1 MLRVSSEALDL
12 GVDLASVADGSP
24 PPLPHGAELLA
35 LVDALTTRTAT
46 EPTVERAALV
56 TVAGAPATERAVS
69 VCATFQTMNRLLD
82 GVGAPVAVS
91 LHPIAEALGF
101 EPTDLPR

>member
-12 GVDLASVADGSP
+12 GIDLAVVAAGTP
-24 PPLPHGAELLA
+24 PPLPHGAEFLA
-35 LVDALTTRTAT
+35 LVDALTTRPNA
-46 EPTVERAALV
+46 EPVAARAALV
-56 TVAGAPATERAVS
+56 EAAGALAAERAVS

-82 GVGAPVAVS
+82 GVGAPVRTS

-101 EPTDLPR
+101 DPADLPR